1 MRKEPCF
8 DTDLTD
14 FEGEVWKDVKGF
26 DGFYS
31 ISNFGRVR
39 SEARYV
45 RTGRGGERLKKQFIM
60 KQQIQVKHS
69 IYEGLMKVNFSVGS
83 VVYTKKVHQLVG
95 AAFCRP
101 LKDGEMY
108 YRKDFN
114 TKNNRVENIGIAMA
128 NKFNDIAKSRS
139 GGTKNHS
146 SKIPKYAID
155 LSKKT
160 GISVKAIVKH
170 KLTSEA

>member
-8 DTDLTD
+8 DTDLAD

-26 DGFYS
+26 DGLYS
-31 ISNFGRVR
+31 ISNLGRVR
-39 SEARYV
+39 AEARWV
-45 RTGRGGERLKKQFIM
+45 RVGGGGERLKKACIM
-60 KQQIQVKHS
+60 RQQVKIKHG
-69 IYEGLMKVNFSVGS
+69 IYDGLMQVMFSVGGQ
-83 VVYTKKVHQLVG
+83 VYAQKVHQLVG
-95 AAFCRP
+95 RAFCRP

-114 TKNNRVENIGIAMA
+114 TKNNRANNIGISTAD
-128 NKFNDIAKSRS
+128 KFMDIAKYRHGQTENYSD
-139 GGTKNHS
+139 
-146 SKIPKYAID
+146 KIPKSAIE
-155 LSKKT
+155 LAKKT